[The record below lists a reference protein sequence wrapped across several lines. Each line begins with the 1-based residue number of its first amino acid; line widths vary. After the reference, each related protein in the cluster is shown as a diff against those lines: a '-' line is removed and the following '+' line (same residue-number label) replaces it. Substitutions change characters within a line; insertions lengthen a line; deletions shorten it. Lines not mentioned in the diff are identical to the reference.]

1 MRAVAAILIVVLG
14 IAAGTPFGL
23 RQPLAT

>member
-1 MRAVAAILIVVLG
+1 VAAILIVVLG